1 MEVVTQN
8 SKEQLCAFDAACN
21 ILEFNYSSWKKQLIL
36 SSFDPVPEQ
45 T

>member
-21 ILEFNYSSWKKQLIL
+21 ILEFNYSSWIVNTELI
-36 SSFDPVPEQ
+36 
-45 T
+45 